1 MSAVRVRYYPASRYD
16 GCAMYRLVFPAT
28 ALAAQGMDVAEGRR
42 EDIQAV
48 WRRTPDGPR
57 VAWAEPLDCDVA
69 VFQRVCRRDI
79 VDCIPSWQRH
89 GTAVVMDVDDLLSAV
104 DPGNPAFAAYHPSN
118 VAENWHHLERAC
130 RMADMVTVSTPALA
144 ERYGRH
150 GRVRVLRNCVPEWYL
165 SVQQGSGPGRSFGES
180 LDVPVGQGEVTARGI
195 STLPVALT
203 PDPPVLGWA
212 GRVNVHAADLAVVGT
227 AVAQAL
233 RQTGAIFR
241 AVGDPAT
248 LTALGVEGEVV
259 PFMPFEDYPAQVA
272 RLDVGIA
279 PLAETKFNRG
289 KSALKPLEMAA
300 LGVPFVASPLSEY
313 ARLSELGAGD
323 LASRPRHWLAALR
336 RLLTDAEYRAERAGR
351 GREVAVGLTY
361 EGYADGW
368 AAVWTEAL
376 RMRRETAA

>member
-1 MSAVRVRYYPASRYD
+1 
-16 GCAMYRLVFPAT
+16 MYRLVFPANV
-28 ALAAQGMDVAEGRR
+28 LAVQGLDVAEGRR

-48 WRRTPDGPR
+48 WRRTPDGRR

-69 VFQRVCRRDI
+69 VFQRVCMRDL

-104 DPGNPAFAAYHPSN
+104 DPGNPAFAAYHPCN
-118 VAENWHHLERAC
+118 PAENWHHLERAC

-165 SVQQGSGPGRSFGES
+165 RVGRGEDGTSVGLTSTTGSER
-180 LDVPVGQGEVTARGI
+180 
-195 STLPVALT
+195 
-203 PDPPVLGWA
+203 PDPRPTPVLGWA
-212 GRVNVHAADLAVVGT
+212 GKVDVHASDLAVVGT

-233 RQTGAIFR
+233 RQTDATFR
-241 AVGDPAT
+241 AVGDADT

-259 PFMPFEDYPAQVA
+259 PFMPFEQYPHEVA

-279 PLAETKFNRG
+279 PLAGTKFNTA
-289 KSALKPLEMAA
+289 KSGLKMLEGCA
-300 LGVPFVASPLSEY
+300 LGVAMVASPLPEY
-313 ARLSELGAGD
+313 ARLAEMGAGD
-323 LASRPRHWLAALR
+323 LAGRPRHWLAALR
-336 RLLTDAEYRAERAGR
+336 SLISDAEYRAERAGR
-351 GREVAVGLTY
+351 GREVAAGLTY
-361 EGYADGW
+361 EGRADGW
-368 AAVWTEAL
+368 AMAWAEAL

>member
-1 MSAVRVRYYPASRYD
+1 MVTHRLVATRRRHERDVRVRYYPASRYD

-48 WRRTPDGPR
+48 WRCTPDGPR

-69 VFQRVCRRDI
+69 VFQRVCRRDL

-104 DPGNPAFAAYHPSN
+104 DPGNPAFEAYHPSN
-118 VAENWHHLERAC
+118 AAENWHHLERAC

-144 ERYGRH
+144 ERHGRH
-150 GRVRVLRNCVPEWYL
+150 GRVRLLRNCVPERYL
-165 SVQQGSGPGRSFGES
+165 HVDR
-180 LDVPVGQGEVTARGI
+180 DIA
-195 STLPVALT
+195 AAA
-203 PDPPVLGWA
+203 PPVLGWA

-233 RQTGAIFR
+233 RQTGATFR
-241 AVGDPAT
+241 AVGDEAT
-248 LTALGVEGEVV
+248 LTALGVDGEVV

-272 RLDVGIA
+272 RLDVGLA
-279 PLAETKFNRG
+279 PLVDTAFNRS
-289 KSALKPLEMAA
+289 KSGLKLLEGCS
-300 LGVPFVASPLSEY
+300 LGVSMVASPLPEY
-313 ARLSELGAGD
+313 ARLAELGAGD

-351 GREVAVGLTY
+351 GREVAAGLTY
-361 EGYADGW
+361 EGHADVW
-368 AAVWTEAL
+368 ATAWSEAL

>member
-1 MSAVRVRYYPASRYD
+1 
-16 GCAMYRLVFPAT
+16 MYRLVFPANV
-28 ALAAQGMDVAEGRR
+28 LAAQGMDVAEGRR

-79 VDCIPSWQRH
+79 VDCIPSWQRQ

-118 VAENWHHLERAC
+118 PAENWHHLERAC

-165 SVQQGSGPGRSFGES
+165 SVPSREGAVPSWAHNPAPAGS
-180 LDVPVGQGEVTARGI
+180 
-195 STLPVALT
+195 T
-203 PDPPVLGWA
+203 PAPAPTQPPVLGWA
-212 GRVNVHAADLAVVGT
+212 GRVEVHAADLAVVGP

-233 RQTGAIFR
+233 RQTGATFR
-241 AVGDPAT
+241 AVGDEAT
-248 LTALGVEGEVV
+248 LSALGTEGEVV
-259 PFMPFEDYPAQVA
+259 PFMPFAEYPAEVA
-272 RLDVGIA
+272 RLDVGMA
-279 PLAETKFNRG
+279 PLADTAFNRG

-300 LGVPFVASPLSEY
+300 LGVSFVASPLPEY
-313 ARLSELGAGD
+313 ARLAEMGVGD
-323 LASRPRHWLAALR
+323 LASRPRHWLTALR

-351 GREVAVGLTY
+351 GREVAAGLTY
-361 EGYADGW
+361 EAHCDGW
-368 AAVWTEAL
+368 ADAWAEAL
-376 RMRRETAA
+376 RMRQETAA

>member
-1 MSAVRVRYYPASRYD
+1 
-16 GCAMYRLVFPAT
+16 MYRLVFPAT
-28 ALAAQGMDVAEGRR
+28 VLAVQGMDVAEGRR

-48 WRRTPDGPR
+48 WRRTPDGRR

-118 VAENWHHLERAC
+118 PAENWHHLERAC

-150 GRVRVLRNCVPEWYL
+150 GRFRVLRNCVPEWYL
-165 SVQQGSGPGRSFGES
+165 GADGACSMDGGSQPQ
-180 LDVPVGQGEVTARGI
+180 V
-195 STLPVALT
+195 VAASA
-203 PDPPVLGWA
+203 PVLGWA
-212 GRVNVHAADLAVVGT
+212 GRVEVHAADLAVVGT
-227 AVAQAL
+227 AVAQAM
-233 RQTGAIFR
+233 RQTGATFR
-241 AVGDPAT
+241 AVGDEAT

-259 PFMPFEDYPAQVA
+259 PFMPFAEYPVEVA

-279 PLAETKFNRG
+279 PLAYTAFNRG

-300 LGVPFVASPLSEY
+300 LGVAFVASPLPEY
-313 ARLSELGAGD
+313 ARFAELGAGD
-323 LASRPRHWLAALR
+323 LASRPRHWLAGLR

-351 GREVAVGLTY
+351 GREVAAGLTY
-361 EGYADGW
+361 EAHADRW
-368 AAVWTEAL
+368 ATAWGEAL
-376 RMRRETAA
+376 RLQRKTAACR